1 MQDLTRDRELGRQR
15 DLGFTTLDRK
25 DRAVAL
31 LDNRH
36 LHQEPFPASPSPSI
50 QGQEGKADQPDVKHQ
65 VRPQRQASGGTTQRF
80 TVRCCRIW
88 FYGSRAAC
96 GGARTPRQRGRRR
109 GVRPE
114 PRHCARPWRGRAR
127 SRPGRTPCVPGRRTT
142 ATEVINKLNHAHQY
156 RLSRDSLDSG
166 HCHGAAAQSRHLL
179 HPFPEKLLFGTAL
192 TSRRLGWYYFGSRSR
207 SRLPSSSVISE

>member
-1 MQDLTRDRELGRQR
+1 MGAGPPAAALAPLGNADVAGVCDRNHDTARG
-15 DLGFTTLDRK
+15 
-25 DRAVAL
+25 
-31 LDNRH
+31 
-36 LHQEPFPASPSPSI
+36 P
-50 QGQEGKADQPDVKHQ
+50 
-65 VRPQRQASGGTTQRF
+65 
-80 TVRCCRIW
+80 
-88 FYGSRAAC
+88 
-96 GGARTPRQRGRRR
+96 GGAVLGHGP
-109 GVRPE
+109 V
-114 PRHCARPWRGRAR
+114 ARPVSPAGA
-127 SRPGRTPCVPGRRTT
+127 PP